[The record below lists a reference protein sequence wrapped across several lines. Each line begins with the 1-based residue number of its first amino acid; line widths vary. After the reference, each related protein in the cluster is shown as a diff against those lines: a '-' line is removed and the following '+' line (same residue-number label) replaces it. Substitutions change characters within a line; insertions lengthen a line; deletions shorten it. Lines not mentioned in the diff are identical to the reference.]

1 MFADTIVITKNLF
14 TGLDDTAQPGAF
26 AIQGD
31 HIMAVGSEADMMA
44 YAQCSTRIIDAGE
57 AFVCPGLHDSHLHF
71 FHSALYASPLAMNYC
86 GTSEQEC
93 VDALA
98 PLAARRPQGSWL
110 LCQGWRNAHWN
121 PSTLPT
127 KRSLDA
133 AYPNQPVAMY
143 SGDAHTLWLNS
154 EAMRQLGIR
163 NDSPDPEGGSYGRD
177 ENGELTGLVHE
188 AAAMALMPRIVASFT
203 PDELASAYRSLID
216 RCVAHGITSVCDMS
230 LMALPGLDFV
240 RDDLYAELE
249 RRNSLNIRVHM
260 FPTLLEDTS
269 RLAHMQAAYTEGKM
283 RACGFKQFFDGVSSQ
298 HTAWVKEPYTNARSE
313 QDCGRPTIDPNKM
326 RQLVMNAQRM
336 GQPVRVHAIGDKA
349 IHVILDIFEEAR
361 EAFGPLPQG
370 KHHCIE
376 HLENFQPADIARLAQ
391 LDVIAAVQPM
401 HITLDPGAPEAD
413 LGPKRVPYMWPFRTL
428 LDTGAT
434 LAFGTDSPVVDID
447 PRAGLFTAVT
457 RQFLPAQ
464 QPAEG
469 WLPTERITQ
478 AEALRAYT
486 LGSARAC
493 GREDELGTIEP
504 GKLADFV
511 IWDTNLV
518 SCEPEAILDANV
530 QATYLGG
537 RCVYQGK

>member
-1 MFADTIVITKNLF
+1 MFADAIVISKNLF
-14 TGLDDTAQPGAF
+14 TGLDDTTQPGAF
-26 AIQGD
+26 AIQGE
-31 HIMAVGSEADMMA
+31 HIMAVGSEADMMT

-71 FHSALYASPLAMNYC
+71 FHSALYASPLAMRYC
-86 GTSEQEC
+86 GTSEQDC
-93 VDALA
+93 VAALA
-98 PLAARRPQGSWL
+98 PLAARRPEGSWL

-127 KRSLDA
+127 KHSLDA
-133 AYPNQPVAMY
+133 VYPNQPVAMY

-154 EAMRQLGIR
+154 YALQQLDIR
-163 NDSPDPEGGSYGRD
+163 NDSPDPEGGSYERD

-188 AAAMALMPRIVASFT
+188 AAAMALMPRIVESFT
-203 PDELASAYRSLID
+203 PDELASAYRALIN
-216 RCVAHGITSVCDMS
+216 RCVAHGITSICDMS

-240 RDDLYAELE
+240 RDDIFAELE
-249 RRNSLNIRVHM
+249 RRNDLNIRVHM

-269 RLAHMQAAYTEGKM
+269 RLTRMQESYTEGKM

-298 HTAWVKEPYTNARSE
+298 HTAWVKEPYTNALSE
-313 QDCGRPTIDPNKM
+313 HDCGRPTIDPNKM
-326 RQLVMNAQRM
+326 RELVMKAQRM
-336 GQPVRVHAIGDKA
+336 GQPVRVHAIGDEA
-349 IHVILDIFEEAR
+349 IHVILDIFEDAR
-361 EAFGPLPQG
+361 EAAGPLPQG

-391 LDVIAAVQPM
+391 LDVVAAVQPM

-447 PRAGLFTAVT
+447 PRPGLFTAVT

-464 QPAEG
+464 QPEEG

-493 GREDELGTIEP
+493 SRESELGTIEP

-518 SCEPEAILDANV
+518 SCNPVDILSAQV
-530 QATYLGG
+530 QLTYLGG
-537 RCVYQGK
+537 KEVFQAN